1 MIIINISMMNKIK
14 VFYNSSF
21 FYFNNDYIICR
32 CDYDW
37 EHFNLLYNN
46 DNKIIM
52 NITIS
57 SITMTVASI
66 TIIINY
72 DSFDDYEE
80 SLLLFMYYKC

>member
-1 MIIINISMMNKIK
+1 
-14 VFYNSSF
+14 
-21 FYFNNDYIICR
+21 
-32 CDYDW
+32 
-37 EHFNLLYNN
+37 
-46 DNKIIM
+46 M